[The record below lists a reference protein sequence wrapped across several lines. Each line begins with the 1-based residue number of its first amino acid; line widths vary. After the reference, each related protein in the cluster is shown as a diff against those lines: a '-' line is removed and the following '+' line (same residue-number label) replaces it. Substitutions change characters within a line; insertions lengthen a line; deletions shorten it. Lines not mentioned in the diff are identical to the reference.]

1 MALTTLAVGPGS
13 GHYSAESTA
22 TRVRPRPAAERFLST
37 EALLEYL
44 ALRLKPDRILLAGI
58 EARRV
63 GRFSDLYAVTRRA
76 LRRPPCSITPQPSP
90 DR

>member
-1 MALTTLAVGPGS
+1 
-13 GHYSAESTA
+13 
-22 TRVRPRPAAERFLST
+22 
-37 EALLEYL
+37 LLEYL